1 MDYGPWIKYKNM
13 PSFDV
18 CFSPELLHLYELKGK
33 VVVVVDVL
41 RATSSMVTAFAHGIE
56 KIIPVSSLEDCQAR
70 QQQGFLTAAERE
82 GRKAEG
88 FDLGN
93 SPFSYMEPQIKGKTL
108 VMTTTNGTHAI
119 RLSMAADQVLAG
131 AFLNLNSVA
140 AFVEAAQKDVLV
152 VCAGWKGNFNLEDTL
167 FAGGLADRL
176 EGCFSFANDAAL
188 AALHLYRLART
199 DMSGFLSA
207 SSHVQRLKNLDITK
221 DIEFCLQQDLYD
233 VVPVL
238 TGECLVAFKPVVVA

>member
-1 MDYGPWIKYKNM
+1 M

-70 QQQGFLTAAERE
+70 RQPGFLTAAERE

-93 SPFSYMEPQIKGKTL
+93 SPFSYREPQIQGKTL

-131 AFLNLNSVA
+131 AFLNLSSVA

-176 EGCFSFANDAAL
+176 EGSFRFANDAAL

-199 DMSGFLSA
+199 DMNAFLAA

-221 DIEFCLQQDLYD
+221 DIAFCLQEDLYD

-238 TGECLVAFKPVVVA
+238 TGECLVTLRPVAVA